1 VEVNQLTDLNVSAFS
16 KREYYLD
23 KVASDAKR
31 LFIAS
36 DAQVHLEGIMVAGS
50 GYLKNQLVSDGYL
63 DKRLQSK
70 IMKVMDIASGGRNG
84 LILAIGESKDLFSG
98 TKMMK
103 DQQVVQNLMQMLAL
117 EEDKVVVGVKE
128 VYKALHSGGAVERVI
143 LAKELNESAGAAVVS
158 WFEKIEQKQSG
169 EDESLLKVLLAKAE
183 EVGAEVD
190 IVEIVT
196 AETHVF
202 VKGLGG
208 AAAILRY
215 PLPIDFFADEET
227 QKQEFDLEY
236 HEEDDNGDVD
246 SDMEFIC

>member
-36 DAQVHLEGIMVAGS
+36 DAQVHLEGIVVAGS
-50 GYLKNQLVSDGYL
+50 GSLKNQLVSDGYL

-70 IMKVMDIASGGRNG
+70 IMKVTDIASGGRNG
-84 LILAIGESKDLFSG
+84 LILAIGESKDLFAG

-103 DQQVVQNLMQMLAL
+103 DQQIVQNLMQMLAL

-128 VYKALHSGGAVERVI
+128 VYKALHCGGAVERVI

-158 WFEKIEQKQSG
+158 WFEKIEEKQPGG
-169 EDESLLKVLLAKAE
+169 EDESILKVLLSKAE
-183 EVGAEVD
+183 EVGAQVD
-190 IVEIVT
+190 VVEIVT
-196 AETHVF
+196 VETHVF

-227 QKQEFDLEY
+227 QKQEFELEN
-236 HEEDDNGDVD
+236 HEDDLGDVD

>member
-1 VEVNQLTDLNVSAFS
+1 VEVNQLTDSNVSAFS

-36 DAQVHLEGIMVAGS
+36 DAQVHLEGIIVAGS

-70 IMKVMDIASGGRNG
+70 IVKVMDIASGGRNG
-84 LILAIGESKDLFSG
+84 LVLAIGESKDIFSG

-103 DQQVVQNLMQMLAL
+103 DQEVVQNLMQMLAL

-128 VYKALHSGGAVERVI
+128 VFKALQSGGAVEKVV
-143 LAKELNESAGAAVVS
+143 LAKELDDSSAQAVIPS
-158 WFEKIEQKQSG
+158 FDKFEEKQPDCVELSV
-169 EDESLLKVLLAKAE
+169 LKFLIKMAE

-190 IVEIVT
+190 IVEVVT
-196 AETHVF
+196 SETHVF

-215 PLPIDFFADEET
+215 PLPIDFFADEEA
-227 QKQEFDLEY
+227 QKQDFENYEEDEQADSDLE
-236 HEEDDNGDVD
+236 
-246 SDMEFIC
+246 FIF

>member
-1 VEVNQLTDLNVSAFS
+1 VEVNQLTDSNVSAFS

-36 DAQVHLEGIMVAGS
+36 DAQVHLEGIIVAGS

-70 IMKVMDIASGGRNG
+70 IMKVLDIASGGRNG
-84 LILAIGESKDLFSG
+84 LVLAIGESKDIFTG

-103 DQQVVQNLMQMLAL
+103 DQEVVQNLMQMLAL

-128 VYKALHSGGAVERVI
+128 VFKALQSGGAVEKVI
-143 LAKELNESAGAAVVS
+143 LAKELDDSSGRDVLPS
-158 WFEKIEQKQSG
+158 FDKIEEKQPEYAS
-169 EDESLLKVLLAKAE
+169 ESLLKVLMMMAE

-190 IVEIVT
+190 IVEVVT
-196 AETHVF
+196 SETHVF

-227 QKQEFDLEY
+227 QKQDFENHD
-236 HEEDDNGDVD
+236 EDEHSE
-246 SDMEFIC
+246 SDIEFIF

>member
-1 VEVNQLTDLNVSAFS
+1 MDVEVNLLTDLNVSAFS

-36 DAQVHLEGIMVAGS
+36 DAQVHLEGIVVAGS

-63 DKRLQSK
+63 DKRLHSK
-70 IMKVMDIASGGRNG
+70 VLKVVDLAAGGRNG

-98 TKMMK
+98 TKMVK
-103 DQQVVQNLMQMLAL
+103 DQVLVQNLMQMLAL

-128 VYKALHSGGAVERVI
+128 VYKALQSGGAVERVI
-143 LAKELNESAGAAVVS
+143 LAKELEESAGAAVVS
-158 WFEKIEQKQSG
+158 WFEKIEEKQPGSD
-169 EDESLLKVLLAKAE
+169 DESILKVLLSMAE
-183 EVGAEVD
+183 EVGAQVD
-190 IVEIVT
+190 FVEIVT

-215 PLPIDFFADEET
+215 PLPIDFFADEEA
-227 QKQEFDLEY
+227 QKQDFENQEDDDHTDSDLE
-236 HEEDDNGDVD
+236 
-246 SDMEFIC
+246 FIF

>member
-1 VEVNQLTDLNVSAFS
+1 VEVNQLTDSNVSAFS

-36 DAQVHLEGIMVAGS
+36 DAQVHLEGIIVAGS

-70 IMKVMDIASGGRNG
+70 VMKVMDIASGGRNG
-84 LILAIGESKDLFSG
+84 LVLAIGESKDIFTG

-103 DQQVVQNLMQMLAL
+103 DQEVVQNLMQMLAL
-117 EEDKVVVGVKE
+117 EGDKVVVGVKE
-128 VYKALHSGGAVERVI
+128 VFKALQSGGAVERVV
-143 LAKELNESAGAAVVS
+143 LAKELDDSSGRSVIPS
-158 WFEKIEQKQSG
+158 FDKIEEKQP
-169 EDESLLKVLLAKAE
+169 EYAAESVLKVLMMMAE

-190 IVEIVT
+190 IVEVVT
-196 AETHVF
+196 SETHVF

-227 QKQEFDLEY
+227 QKQDFENNDEAEY
-236 HEEDDNGDVD
+236 SE
-246 SDMEFIC
+246 SDIEFIF